1 MEHVAT
7 FPVLL
12 KPPYD
17 VDFSDWVELNG
28 MLLDLDPVA
37 MSLDDRFRVTA
48 NVDRGTRP
56 VVLPV
61 DQAIQKLE
69 SARSAAKARNLD
81 LLLFACTEARAAVAV
96 SADTDPR
103 DRKYLSGAR
112 TMDGLAAYCG
122 GLNAAIHRALLFAH
136 HADVVCLKTTT
147 IDLNEARRF
156 VKEVRGA
163 FPGKGL
169 GFGHSPRP
177 DGEAWNENS
186 HTQLERE
193 LRGIGFDY
201 YFVTQFGSTVFPNP
215 PVAASWTLFDDA
227 VPASRSSAGEMTN
240 PAFKLRA
247 PWLSRLSALRARSTG
262 RGRVDRAS

>member
-1 MEHVAT
+1 MEHIAT

-17 VDFSDWVELNG
+17 AAFSDWMELSG
-28 MLLDLDPVA
+28 RLLDLDPVA

-48 NVDRGTRP
+48 NVDRGPRP

-61 DQAIQKLE
+61 DHAIKRLE
-69 SARSAAKARNLD
+69 SARSASKARNLD

-96 SADTDPR
+96 SEDNDPR
-103 DRKYLSGAR
+103 DRKYLSGGR

-122 GLNAAIHRALLFAH
+122 GLNAAIDRALLFAH
-136 HADVVCLKTTT
+136 HADVVCLKTTA

-156 VKEVRGA
+156 VREVRGA

-186 HTQLERE
+186 HAQIERE
-193 LRGIGFDY
+193 LREIGFDY
-201 YFVTQFGSTVFPNP
+201 YFVTQFGSTIFPNP
-215 PVAASWTLFDDA
+215 PIAASWTLLDDA
-227 VPASRSSAGEMTN
+227 VPASRSAAGDLVN
-240 PAFKLRA
+240 PGFKLGA
-247 PWLSRLSALRARSTG
+247 PRLSRLSALRARSSG
-262 RGRVDRAS
+262 RGRFDRAS